1 MPQVKEKWCYT
12 LTFSW
17 LGRHFYPKKKQITSE
32 EQAVLCVSNQPYVS
46 LTGRKLVFE
55 GEENCQEEAAH
66 NKNKM
71 QFLRL
76 RTETRNKMKMNLR
89 FDSEYLLCCRLCRV
103 QPIQIR
109 QLIFLWCRTI
119 MFVCLL
125 PLCCS
130 YSGRGI
136 VVVAQPDNRHTSHII
151 IYLSAMLFRGEY
163 QLKCVLKSCNW
174 ILPQPL
180 VQLLY
185 SMTKVHILHFE
196 VTCSRFRLPI
206 WFHMCRLINCKGRR
220 HHWIVISTQQQMLLN
235 CWYVPELKQLICSAG
250 LDTCRSLFFFP
261 PLWNWVAYFLCC
273 FSAPRGDVCFEHCN
287 PLRLS
292 QFQTLWCSVMSRVPQ
307 RSLQWVSYWQS
318 GRSSL
323 ILTGLHPFGW
333 RWRR

>member
-136 VVVAQPDNRHTSHII
+136 VVVAQPDNGHTSHLPI
-151 IYLSAMLFRGEY
+151 SVRCFFGESINWSVSWKAVTKY
-163 QLKCVLKSCNW
+163 CHSHSCNFYTVW
-174 ILPQPL
+174 LKYIFFISRLRAPDSDCRSGSICAGWSTVRADGTIELLFPPL
-180 VQLLY
+180 
-185 SMTKVHILHFE
+185 
-196 VTCSRFRLPI
+196 
-206 WFHMCRLINCKGRR
+206 
-220 HHWIVISTQQQMLLN
+220 QQQMLLN

-250 LDTCRSLFFFP
+250 LDTCRSLFFSP
-261 PLWNWVAYFLCC
+261 PFEIGLLIFCVVFRRQEEMCALNTVIPFVCPNFKLC
-273 FSAPRGDVCFEHCN
+273 DV
-287 PLRLS
+287 L
-292 QFQTLWCSVMSRVPQ
+292 
-307 RSLQWVSYWQS
+307 
-318 GRSSL
+318 
-323 ILTGLHPFGW
+323 
-333 RWRR
+333 